1 MVDQKI
7 IVAIIMLV
15 THGHRN
21 RSGRP
26 GGCRTNNL
34 TKQDFFMFHIIS
46 IITVVCGVSDA
57 VVVWMCCWVA
67 GARCGLDCV
76 EPSGTA
82 HPGVVA
88 GRQLHCLGL
97 EKERAHHQD
106 TWQHVSCETTL
117 HSFLFLAGIG
127 SSRTVLHLMD
137 ISITII
143 SWVGLGLEKA
153 WGTVNKISYD
163 LSYNCVK
170 FIERSTYD
178 SDLQRAKISL
188 GNIVSK
194 YTTLAPTILRFCKWI
209 ICKKSPAFCVRCF
222 VN

>member
-1 MVDQKI
+1 MWLGLRGTVRYSTSWRRRRP
-7 IVAIIMLV
+7 AAALSGTWERTSPSSRYV
-15 THGHRN
+15 TACLMWDYSSLLSVLGSDWVLEDCAPLHGHLN
-21 RSGRP
+21 H
-26 GGCRTNNL
+26 NNL
-34 TKQDFFMFHIIS
+34 
-46 IITVVCGVSDA
+46 
-57 VVVWMCCWVA
+57 
-67 GARCGLDCV
+67 
-76 EPSGTA
+76 
-82 HPGVVA
+82 
-88 GRQLHCLGL
+88 
-97 EKERAHHQD
+97 
-106 TWQHVSCETTL
+106 
-117 HSFLFLAGIG
+117 LAGIG
-127 SSRTVLHLMD
+127 SLRTVLHLMD

-143 SWVGLGLEKA
+143 SWLGLGLEKA